1 MGRMA
6 SPRQQDAQ
14 DDAVISRAQAAWL
27 QAQTSKWVNA
37 GLMDA
42 GAREKILSLYRSES
56 AERHGMLAL
65 ILLGALMFGIG
76 VLLLI
81 GYNWTRIP
89 INGKVAMLLG
99 SVALAFGASAAGFAK
114 RRPVVGETLAA
125 IGVLLFG
132 NAIWLIA
139 QVLHIRG
146 NFADG
151 FLWWA
156 VGALASA
163 ALVRSRAIGVGAAVL
178 VGVWVLAAGHTVE
191 RPVALFL
198 VIWASTVLL
207 AYRLPSP
214 IMIRVAAF
222 TAAAWV
228 AWIPDRLQSA
238 SVSVGAAALM
248 GCAFHAAGSWHRAS
262 SVMGRAWQTAGLTI
276 LVLAF
281 LPLLMTHMHDGSEV
295 FDVRWASLRIVP
307 VLLLAA
313 LSPLLRGIA
322 SRTGQ
327 EAPRSYAA
335 DWTVIVTAVALAAW
349 MALMAAGFT
358 GRPAWTRSVTI
369 GFSVLALALSVS
381 LIRKALRTD
390 TTGNLVFGVF
400 FALAFLLVR
409 WASLIDSM
417 LWSGLMLLVASAGF
431 FAIAKLWRDRERR
444 SASARPAVQRP

>member
-6 SPRQQDAQ
+6 SPRLQDAQ

-37 GLMDA
+37 GLLDA
-42 GAREKILSLYRSES
+42 GARERILSLYRSES

-139 QVLHIRG
+139 QVLHIR
-146 NFADG
+146 
-151 FLWWA
+151 WA

-214 IMIRVAAF
+214 IMIMVAAF

-228 AWIPDRLQSA
+228 AWIPDRLQSVP
-238 SVSVGAAALM
+238 VSVGAAALM

-262 SVMGRAWQTAGLTI
+262 IVMGRAWQTAGLTI

-295 FDVRWASLRIVP
+295 FDVRGASLRIVP

-400 FALAFLLVR
+400 FALGFLLVR

-431 FAIAKLWRDRERR
+431 FAIARLWRDRERR